1 MGLVRD
7 MVITG
12 TQKALLE
19 KVNLVY
25 IPVLNVQ
32 GYIRQNPSGRIN
44 QHGPNTSGRR
54 PNGHWYN
61 INRDFGK
68 LDSPE
73 ARAVVKVF
81 TDYSPHFYIDAHSTN
96 GMNYQYDATW
106 CGNGNAGL
114 SPRIYDWLESEM
126 TDDLSAFIA
135 EQGHIP
141 GPCIDANNPMSPEEG
156 YYPYFS
162 DGAAYSINNADHRQ
176 IPAYLLEIHSLKP
189 NKQRVLGA
197 YVFFVGVM
205 DISGSKKDS
214 LVAAIAADKT
224 ARVDPVPIA
233 WDYDNPSPMVDFLGM
248 EYSTTINE
256 ELGIEQ
262 MIWTDVSKTY
272 NVEMSV
278 RSTPFNPPK
287 RPKAYYIPGV
297 WSEVIDRLKM
307 HGIPVETLTEEV
319 TVDVIRYRVDDFS
332 VGKPNREGR
341 QTASGTPVPELHT
354 MTYSP
359 GDVRVDVDNPLGTLA
374 VALLDPSGESSFF
387 YWGFFNAKMVS
398 HEYGSNYIVVPMAE
412 RMLSA
417 SPEIAAEWLSYTEE
431 NPDYAD
437 DPDAVVD
444 WFFKRTTFYDS
455 EAFLLPV
462 GIEETSLPLNAISP
476 PEYFEFSQKELK
488 EMLPPQPE
496 WTGESIKFAVDSDS
510 MWATP
515 AEVSDFNETATYA
528 QVSQYASRL
537 ADAAP
542 DKVKLISLYTYP
554 NYEDLWMLIIS
565 ESEDKSPEGLK
576 ASGKPTIFIDSGI
589 HPGESSGVN
598 AGLMLVRDM
607 VITGTQKTLLEKV
620 NLVYIP
626 VLNVQ
631 GYIRQ
636 NPSGRINQHGP
647 NTSGRRPNGHWYN
660 INRDFGKLDSPEAR
674 AVVKVFT
681 DYSPHFYI
689 DAHSTNGMNYQYDV
703 TWCGNG
709 NAGLSP
715 RIYDWLESEMTGDLS
730 AFIAEQGHIPGP
742 CIDANN
748 PMSPEEG
755 YYPYFS
761 DGAAYAV
768 NNADHRQIPA
778 YLLEIHSLKPNKQ
791 RVLGAYVF
799 FVGVMDISGSKKDSL
814 VTAIA
819 ADKTA
824 RLDPVPIAWDYDN
837 PSPMVDFLGMEYST
851 TINEELG
858 IEQMIWTDF
867 PRHIMWK
874 CLFGLLLSTHL
885 NVLRHII

>member
-1 MGLVRD
+1 MG
-7 MVITG
+7 
-12 TQKALLE
+12 A
-19 KVNLVY
+19 
-25 IPVLNVQ
+25 
-32 GYIRQNPSGRIN
+32 
-44 QHGPNTSGRR
+44 
-54 PNGHWYN
+54 
-61 INRDFGK
+61 
-68 LDSPE
+68 
-73 ARAVVKVF
+73 A
-81 TDYSPHFYIDAHSTN
+81 
-96 GMNYQYDATW
+96 
-106 CGNGNAGL
+106 
-114 SPRIYDWLESEM
+114 DWLKYI
-126 TDDLSAFIA
+126 TD
-135 EQGHIP
+135 
-141 GPCIDANNPMSPEEG
+141 
-156 YYPYFS
+156 
-162 DGAAYSINNADHRQ
+162 
-176 IPAYLLEIHSLKP
+176 
-189 NKQRVLGA
+189 
-197 YVFFVGVM
+197 
-205 DISGSKKDS
+205 
-214 LVAAIAADKT
+214 
-224 ARVDPVPIA
+224 
-233 WDYDNPSPMVDFLGM
+233 
-248 EYSTTINE
+248 
-256 ELGIEQ
+256 
-262 MIWTDVSKTY
+262 
-272 NVEMSV
+272 
-278 RSTPFNPPK
+278 
-287 RPKAYYIPGV
+287 
-297 WSEVIDRLKM
+297 
-307 HGIPVETLTEEV
+307 
-319 TVDVIRYRVDDFS
+319 
-332 VGKPNREGR
+332 
-341 QTASGTPVPELHT
+341 
-354 MTYSP
+354 
-359 GDVRVDVDNPLGTLA
+359 
-374 VALLDPSGESSFF
+374 
-387 YWGFFNAKMVS
+387 
-398 HEYGSNYIVVPMAE
+398 
-412 RMLSA
+412 
-417 SPEIAAEWLSYTEE
+417 

-462 GIEETSLPLNAISP
+462 GIEEMSLPLNAISP

-607 VITGTQKTLLEKV
+607 VITGTQKGLLEKV

-761 DGAAYAV
+761 DGTAYSI

-837 PSPMVDFLGMEYST
+837 PPPMVDFLGMEYST

-858 IEQMIWTDF
+858 IEQMIWTDVSKTYNVEMSVRSTPF
-867 PRHIMWK
+867 NPPKRPKAYYIPGVWSEVIDRLKMHGIPVETLTEEVTVDVIRYRVDDFSVGNSNREGRQTASGTPVPELHTMTYSPGDVRVDVDNP
-874 CLFGLLLSTHL
+874 LGTLAVALLDPSGESSFFYWGFSNAKMVSHEYGSNYIVVPMAERMLSTSPEIAADWLKYITDNPDYADDPDAVVDWFFKRTTFYDSEAFLLPVGIEEMSLPL
-885 NVLRHII
+885 NAISPPEYFEFSQKELKEMLPPQPEWTGESMKFAVDSDSIWATPAEVSDFNETATYAQVSQYASRLADAAPDKVKLISLYTYPNYEDLWMLIISESEDKSPEGLKASGKPTIFIDSGIHPGESSGVNAGLMLVRDMVITGTQKT